1 MTRIRGE
8 ALLALL
14 IATGLLGACGKN
26 HEKPGPGIAN
36 PASVYC
42 VEQGGALEIERDQ
55 YGNERGICV
64 LADGSRIDEW
74 EYYRQSS
81 QPTTTDDG

>member
-1 MTRIRGE
+1 MTRTGSE

-14 IATGLLGACGKN
+14 IATGLLGACGDD
-26 HEKPGPGIAN
+26 HDKPAPGIAN

-42 VEQGGALEIERDQ
+42 VQQGGTVEIERDQ
-55 YGNERGICV
+55 DGNERGICV

-74 EYYRQSS
+74 EYYRQSG
-81 QPTTTDDG
+81 QPPTTDG